1 MQIPLASVFACLFL
15 LNTCIHSS
23 YTLTHTCNKHK
34 HFHSNSEKVSGSLP
48 VCIKLSAP
56 LDGEQPKCVYIFMIF
71 SCRAT
76 TPRLHVH
83 TRFALNFITSQNVL
97 KNCKYLTANFSQF
110 CMQGHPNSCLS
121 VRSQIPFVFFF
132 LDSVLMVKLNF
143 CNQTHLIN

>member
-56 LDGEQPKCVYIFMIF
+56 LDGEQPKCVYIFIIF

-83 TRFALNFITSQNVL
+83 TFCPKFLHQSKCPQQCRETCAAVTSNDVAEQISNSKFQLVL
-97 KNCKYLTANFSQF
+97 YVGPPKFTSVCPF
-110 CMQGHPNSCLS
+110 PNSIFF
-121 VRSQIPFVFFF
+121 SQIPF
-132 LDSVLMVKLNF
+132 
-143 CNQTHLIN
+143 